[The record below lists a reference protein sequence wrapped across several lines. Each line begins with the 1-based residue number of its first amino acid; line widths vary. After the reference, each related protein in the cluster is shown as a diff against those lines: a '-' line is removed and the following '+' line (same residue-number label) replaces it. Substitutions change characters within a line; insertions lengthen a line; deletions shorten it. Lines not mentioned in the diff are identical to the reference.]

1 MGNQLAGQ
9 ARDVACCF
17 LMEQKIARAG
27 FSPREFAE
35 KFGKH
40 PTWTYRLAYSGKIKV
55 ISDFGRLCIPAS
67 ELDRILSAAK
77 RYNPETKDSSNKEL
91 ALAR

>member
-1 MGNQLAGQ
+1 MVFA
-9 ARDVACCF
+9 
-17 LMEQKIARAG
+17 MKHKIARAG

-40 PTWTYRLAYSGKIKV
+40 ATWSYRLAYAGKINV
-55 ISDFGRLCIPAS
+55 ITELGRMIIPAS

-77 RYNPETKDSSNKEL
+77 PYNPGE
-91 ALAR
+91 